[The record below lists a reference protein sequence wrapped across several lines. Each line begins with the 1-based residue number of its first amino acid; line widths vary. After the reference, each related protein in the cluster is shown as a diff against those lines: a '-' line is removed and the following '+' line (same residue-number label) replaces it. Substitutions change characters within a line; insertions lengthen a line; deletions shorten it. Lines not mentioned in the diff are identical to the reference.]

1 MSDLLR
7 EIRSTQ
13 IRAGDRAVCDHL
25 RELGLIAEKVADVQ
39 RPLNALKI
47 AAALHDGACPS
58 YVRLDAAEMIR
69 QQHAEIERLTVI
81 NSDLT
86 GKSNSYVIENARQ
99 AEEIE
104 RLTSER
110 EAAIAAAVLAERNST
125 IEQLREWAD
134 ELGFDRSS
142 WRWKTPGG
150 LLYRAAEMVSDRT
163 KP

>member
-7 EIRSTQ
+7 EIRSAQ
-13 IRAGDRAVCDHL
+13 IRAGEGAVCAHL
-25 RELGLIAEKVADVQ
+25 GKMGLIAEKVADVQ

-69 QQHAEIERLTVI
+69 QQHAEIERLTILNSALTAKANGLVI
-81 NSDLT
+81 A
-86 GKSNSYVIENARQ
+86 NARL
-99 AEEIE
+99 AEKIDSLTAE
-104 RLTSER
+104 RDTAL
-110 EAAIAAAVLAERNST
+110 AAVLAERNDIS
-125 IEQLREWAD
+125 EQLRKWAE
-134 ELGFDRSS
+134 ELGFEGS

-150 LLYRAAEMVSDRT
+150 LLYRAAEMISDRT

>member
-1 MSDLLR
+1 MSERTALEIADKFDELSSIMRNQNVPTLPKLHEYGKKATDMLR
-7 EIRSTQ
+7 S
-13 IRAGDRAVCDHL
+13 
-25 RELGLIAEKVADVQ
+25 
-39 RPLNALKI
+39 
-47 AAALHDGACPS
+47 
-58 YVRLDAAEMIR
+58 
-69 QQHAEIERLTVI
+69 QHAEIERLTVI

-134 ELGFDRSS
+134 ELGFTNS

-150 LLYRAAEMVSDRT
+150 LLYRAAEMVSDRS